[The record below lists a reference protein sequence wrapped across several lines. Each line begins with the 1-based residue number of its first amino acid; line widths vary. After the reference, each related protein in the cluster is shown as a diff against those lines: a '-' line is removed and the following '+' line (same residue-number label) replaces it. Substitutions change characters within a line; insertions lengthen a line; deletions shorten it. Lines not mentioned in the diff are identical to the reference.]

1 MTCGMYDQAGR
12 FAVDVGL
19 PAKSGVGGALL
30 VIVPNLFGLATFS
43 PRLNKKGNSVRGLAF
58 CKAVVASYR
67 VHIFEPL
74 RSGNCRGKIDPR
86 LNGKNAEKTNISNFA
101 LAYQVGDTWGVRL
114 RHIFLIAMLHVG
126 FAAEEGLSERMKKA
140 ISDEYQLVYQVPL
153 DAASLQAA
161 IDLVEPDPTNMSI
174 LESLKNERFIADEF
188 RTIIMFGILE
198 ILFVDGKVSE
208 KEVKV
213 ALDITS
219 FLGIDRGVA
228 LMELNRHKRHSGAR
242 FREANPFESCRLP
255 KVSSASVFS
264 PRILSSRTSSNHSTE
279 AESMTEDEKD
289 DNTAESEE
297 HMHPHSEVLQ
307 LRRQVYHLQRK
318 LDAMTTLLHDAR
330 TEKTQEVR
338 RLSILP
344 HKSS

>member
-58 CKAVVASYR
+58 CKAIVASYR

-86 LNGKNAEKTNISNFA
+86 LNGKNDEKTNISNFA
-101 LAYQVGDTWGVRL
+101 LAYQVGDAWGVRL
-114 RHIFLIAMLHVG
+114 RNIFLDAMLHVG
-126 FAAEEGLSERMKKA
+126 FASEEGLSDRMKQA
-140 ISDEYQLVYQVPL
+140 ISDEYQLVYQAPL
-153 DAASLQAA
+153 DTTSLQKA
-161 IDLVEPDPTNMSI
+161 IDLVEPDPTDMTI
-174 LESLKNERFIADEF
+174 LENLKNERFIADEF
-188 RTIIMFGILE
+188 RNIIMFALME
-198 ILFVDGKVSE
+198 ILFLDGKISD
-208 KEVKV
+208 KEYKV
-213 ALDITS
+213 VLDITN

-228 LMELNRHKRHSGAR
+228 LMELNRHKRHVGPR
-242 FREANPFESCRLP
+242 FKEANPFESSQLS
-255 KVSSASVFS
+255 KVPSSSVFS
-264 PRILSSRTSSNHSTE
+264 PIALSSRTSSNASTE
-279 AESMTEDEKD
+279 TNLMASDEKEGD
-289 DNTAESEE
+289 PTDSQVYV
-297 HMHPHSEVLQ
+297 HPHSEVLQ
-307 LRRQVYHLQRK
+307 LRRQVFHLERK

-330 TEKTQEVR
+330 NEKIREFR

-344 HKSS
+344 HTTS

>member
-86 LNGKNAEKTNISNFA
+86 VNGKKHENTNISNFA

-114 RHIFLIAMLHVG
+114 RHIFLNAMLHVG
-126 FAAEEGLSERMKKA
+126 FAAEEGLSERIKKA
-140 ISDEYQLVYQVPL
+140 ISDEYQLVYQAPL
-153 DAASLQAA
+153 DVASLQRA
-161 IDLVEPDPTNMSI
+161 IDLVEPDPTDMSI
-174 LESLKNERFIADEF
+174 LKNLKNERFIADEF
-188 RTIIMFGILE
+188 RTIIMFAMLE

-208 KEVKV
+208 KEFKV

-228 LMELNRHKRHSGAR
+228 LMELNRHKRHAGAR
-242 FREANPFESCRLP
+242 FREANPFESSRLP

-264 PRILSSRTSSNHSTE
+264 PRILSSRTSSSHSTE
-279 AESMTEDEKD
+279 TEPMNGDGKD
-289 DNTAESEE
+289 DNAFDLEE
-297 HMHPHSEVLQ
+297 RMHPHSEVLQ

-330 TEKTQEVR
+330 NEKTENVR

-344 HKSS
+344 YNSS